1 MSEIG
6 YKALFNQDPLPLP
19 DYDQKGLFTDTP
31 SLLSEEGIPA
41 FIQGFKNENFFYNA
55 AMWATGNDAEDR
67 VDEQLAAY
75 REWGSKP
82 DPNFNPI
89 IDEFTQ
95 AAPEK
100 FRSYVARAQNVEEAR
115 LILDGLEAEEQEKI
129 MVASQA
135 PASLL
140 FGSTAGIY
148 ASPSGLYALKMTKFR
163 QLPAFAAMSTAEEF
177 MAHEVQ
183 AERTFEQSKTNI
195 LHGTIGVGA
204 FIAIQK
210 TLHALGGI
218 RAKDAETYARHID
231 EKYTEYNVKTGL
243 GDDVDDLP
251 SGSRVQET
259 DVQNGGRTF
268 DDLMKD
274 PKVSEE
280 AKMNAMRNNPDFEF
294 GATEPAPARTPK
306 MSKQE
311 IIVHEAKLAD
321 IDNLSIPEQI
331 KTAELELKRLFD
343 ETRVGSTS
351 LDDAIQIG
359 KEREVLEAR
368 LDKINPGRQTEA
380 RSPEA
385 INENANPLSFFDDEG
400 NIVGNKGA
408 RDADE
413 LPFVGGDKE
422 VDPPRTTLRINPE
435 DDLDE
440 FIPSR
445 DLGFEEPSVRYK
457 EPHMDLADG
466 ERLAPAMGIEHLKDN
481 PVKRILMGSSNYAR
495 GMIPHLVEHSFYTM
509 NNIKGFATAI
519 GIDRLIAKNW
529 LGQRLVPS
537 LSKTEELYALYRN
550 RVAGDASK
558 SMLRQKVKDK
568 IIGNKGAMGPD
579 EFLEEVGKA
588 KMRLDDPEALKAFPK
603 EVVEAAKEWTERVFR
618 PLSEA
623 AKKERMFSLAA
634 RREHSRLTKE
644 LRYKEKE
651 TGDPAKQAEETAQLN
666 TRIKELEDNIK
677 AMDNL
682 EITDNFLNR
691 LYRINVLKSAEGKTA
706 WVKLLGQY
714 GYSPKKAEAIRQK
727 IIGEIPY
734 TDLVK
739 DPIGLARSLR
749 ERTLSEIPNT
759 ALEPFLETNI
769 NALGRYYAMRMGAD
783 VELFKKFGSV
793 DLKPQIDAIR
803 NQYMSLI
810 SKAKS
815 NSKKAKLEKEMN
827 QTIED
832 VEAIRDRVR
841 GTYGL
846 PDDPDSWTNRGLRI
860 ARMWNAT
867 SMLTGA
873 LAAVPDV
880 GNIIL
885 AEGIKR
891 SFGVTFESFFK
902 ETRALNLA
910 GQEARLAGEAL
921 DMYLSMRSAMFA
933 DLGESISIRSG
944 FERGM
949 GTFTQAYFNINLMN
963 PWTTSMKTLTSLIS
977 GSRMLEDAILTTRH
991 LRNSGSAKIV
1001 VGEST
1006 ARDGRPLM
1014 GSYSPSKNRVTIN
1027 VDLMKQKYKSKA
1039 WRDPAMKGVEPLSD
1053 DLFPT
1058 FADWKRFIIEH
1069 ELAHADHAT
1078 QKGWSAARIAQ
1089 NENKINRIA
1098 IKRMKLIGKKTGKFE
1113 VTRLRFAGIDDKM
1126 AVRIAD
1132 QMETYGLFGDHVR
1145 IARSHLWEDKAAA
1158 EVFRGALGKEINK
1171 IIVTPGKGDLPN
1183 VIGGGIGHILPE
1195 KLKKS
1200 ARDTVSAMPEGAAK
1214 DAVEKAG
1221 AIFMS
1226 EEMSRTIFQFKS
1238 FAIAAQHRVLTP
1250 GLQQMNKNTLMGLV
1264 ALVGLGA
1271 VVDQI
1276 RRRQY
1281 GGTHASFSKQLI
1293 SAIERS
1299 GVTGYITDVM
1309 RLAENLQN
1317 PLSRPDRV
1325 VNALGGPIVQ
1335 QLENAADVIFDYSGL
1350 GNINK
1355 TTNKHLIDIAP
1366 FGNVAHLQWL
1376 NDYNYHALNSLTGN
1390 E

>member
-1 MSEIG
+1 MADD
-6 YKALFNQDPLPLP
+6 ALLLSNQP
-19 DYDQKGLFTDTP
+19 GLDLHEPFRDGKFTNTP
-31 SLLSEEGIPA
+31 SLLSEEGRAA
-41 FIQGFKNENFFYNA
+41 FKIGFKEENTFWNIGRLVFGDSDEARVDQQLANQRYWGESPDPSFDVVHNEFVQTLPIRYRRLVAKAQNMQEAELIY
-55 AMWATGNDAEDR
+55 DALRKEDR
-67 VDEQLAAY
+67 
-75 REWGSKP
+75 
-82 DPNFNPI
+82 
-89 IDEFTQ
+89 
-95 AAPEK
+95 EK
-100 FRSYVARAQNVEEAR
+100 SDAINA
-115 LILDGLEAEEQEKI
+115 
-129 MVASQA
+129 A
-135 PASLL
+135 PAS
-140 FGSTAGIY
+140 FMVGAMGGVVT
-148 ASPSGLYALKMTKFR
+148 SPSGLYALKMNKFR
-163 QLPAFAAMSTAEEF
+163 QLFPYAGMMTLEELAA
-177 MAHEVQ
+177 HGVQ
-183 AERTFEQSKTNI
+183 ESRTYEQSKSNI

-243 GDDVDDLP
+243 GDDVDNLP
-251 SGSRVQET
+251 SESRVQE
-259 DVQNGGRTF
+259 VEGGRPEW
-268 DDLMKD
+268 MGPPGKSKREKG
-274 PKVSEE
+274 PSEVMPE
-280 AKMNAMRNNPDFEF
+280 TKEGMNVAEKINI
-294 GATEPAPARTPK
+294 K
-306 MSKQE
+306 S
-311 IIVHEAKLAD
+311 
-321 IDNLSIPEQI
+321 EQI
-331 KTAELELKRLFD
+331 GIVQREIDKFGGESVGARKFGNRGTNEGLTLEHEMRILI
-343 ETRVGSTS
+343 
-351 LDDAIQIG
+351 DDM
-359 KEREVLEAR
+359 AR
-368 LDKINPGRQTEA
+368 LDAERTGNPFHSTLNDEGLAAYAEFRKGLVDKVTEVIESA
-380 RSPEA
+380 KVRFSKPA
-385 INENANPLSFFDDEG
+385 NENRT
-400 NIVGNKGA
+400 GA

-603 EVVEAAKEWTERVFR
+603 EVVETAKEWTERVFR

-846 PDDPDSWTNRGLRI
+846 PDNPDSWTNRGLRI

-902 ETRALNLA
+902 EIRALNLA

-1098 IKRMKLIGKKTGKFE
+1098 IKRMKLIGKKTGKFQ

-1183 VIGGGIGHILPE
+1183 VIGGGIGHILPD
-1195 KLKKS
+1195 KFKKS
-1200 ARDTVSAMPEGAAK
+1200 VRDTVSGMPEGAAK